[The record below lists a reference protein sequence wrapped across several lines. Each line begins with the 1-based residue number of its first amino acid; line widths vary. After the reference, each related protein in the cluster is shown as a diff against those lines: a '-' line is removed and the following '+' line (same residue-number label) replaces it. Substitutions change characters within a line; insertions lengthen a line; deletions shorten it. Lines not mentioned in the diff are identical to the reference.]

1 MPPQGIRNRLPNN
14 FMAEIWGG
22 IGWVG
27 VPHMLIYGVAYCC
40 LNKQFGFLYSFWLI
54 PWNLG

>member
-1 MPPQGIRNRLPNN
+1 
-14 FMAEIWGG
+14 MAEIWGG